1 MPGVELK
8 ASVGWRIKLDI
19 EIRDC
24 MGRYYSIVTQTNGQ
38 LQSLINGMENVH
50 STL

>member
-24 MGRYYSIVTQTNGQ
+24 MDRCYSVVIQTNRKSQ
-38 LQSLINGMENVH
+38 TVINGMEKVH
-50 STL
+50 GTL